1 MTGVRL
7 QTDDLERLNAAE
19 RTLLSPLNHADPAE
33 WQLRCNRAVRRLVG
47 ADHAV
52 FSLPSS
58 APPAQPALLTD
69 DTDPLLPER
78 FLSYFT
84 GVVAGEYRFRDPV
97 LQNAERRRRQAGGGA
112 FHELDL
118 DTRDAIRRSIGIH
131 EIFRPAGLTSMIG
144 LSTSAPE
151 GEATQF
157 FGFEGADAERRS
169 ERGLTLLRLVVPTF
183 VAGVHLQRLSLE
195 RGAAFADALERAG
208 RAAAVYS
215 TAGTLLHL
223 TGTLRAIL
231 AGKPESGKLRQVM
244 DALARGL
251 GTRWSARSEEVAA
264 AGPVVPTACVR
275 GGSAEYRLLASYLQP
290 ELLGAEGVLVMVERR
305 RPLLPTPEELTARFA
320 LTAREAE
327 VALLLTRGLTDAAVA
342 ERLAISPHT
351 ARRYSER
358 VLTKLGIHSRA
369 AVAITILL
377 GERPDPA

>member
-1 MTGVRL
+1 MAGVRL
-7 QTDDLERLNAAE
+7 QTDDLERLNAAQ
-19 RTLLSPLNHADPAE
+19 RTLLSPLIYTDPAE
-33 WQLRCNRAVRRLVG
+33 WQLRCNRAIRRLVG
-47 ADHAV
+47 ADHSV
-52 FSLPSS
+52 FSLP
-58 APPAQPALLTD
+58 APTSPARPALITD

-78 FLSYFT
+78 FLTYFT

-97 LQNAERRRRQAGGGA
+97 LQNAERRRRVAGGGA

-118 DTRDAIRRSIGIH
+118 GTRDAIQRSTGIQ

-157 FGFEGADAERRS
+157 FGFEGADADRRS
-169 ERGLTLLRLVVPTF
+169 ERGLAVLRLVVPTF
-183 VAGVHLQRLSLE
+183 VAGVQLQRLPLQ
-195 RGAAFADALERAG
+195 RGSAFVDAPERA
-208 RAAAVYS
+208 RQAAAVYS
-215 TAGTLLHL
+215 TAGTLLHH

-231 AGKPESGKLRQVM
+231 AGEAESGKLRQVM
-244 DALARGL
+244 DGLARGL
-251 GTRWSARSEEVAA
+251 GSRWSAQSDEVA

-275 GGSAEYRLLASYLQP
+275 CASAEYRLIASYLQP
-290 ELLGAEGVLVMVERR
+290 ELIGAAGVLVTVERR
-305 RPLLPTPEELTARFA
+305 RPLLPTPAELTARFA

-342 ERLAISPHT
+342 ARLTISPHT

-377 GERPDPA
+377 DERPDPA